1 MKNTEKPSNKL
12 TNFARIGKTLAM
24 MTAATVFLAEPVLAC
39 TMVPPIT
46 EPEPPKIWIEN
57 HGDENGITSFWIG
70 LELPGKEEGLFSID
84 DIQICDCG
92 LAFFPEPDMTLPS
105 ISVKDAMVAKTNI
118 VTHEVMELLD
128 EEGNP
133 IFDFDLNSEV
143 SENLTNDAPMGGEWS
158 GLRATV
164 NPFDIPNLGDN
175 EVFKLWFEVEVPTVD
190 VPGFNWL
197 SAQFAAGSNLEDHP
211 IVFTDQVSLKPTPEP
226 TAILSLLGLGGMM
239 LLSKKKQHKS
249 GSKATSEI

>member
-39 TMVPPIT
+39 TLVPPMKP

-57 HGDENGITSFWIG
+57 HGNENGITSFWVG
-70 LELPGKEEGLFSID
+70 LELDGLFD
-84 DIQICDCG
+84 PGGATTICDCG
-92 LAFFPEPDMTLPS
+92 LAFFPEAGMTLPS
-105 ISVKDAMVAKTNI
+105 IFVKDAMVAKTNT
-118 VTHEVMELLD
+118 VTHEIMELLGED
-128 EEGNP
+128 GNP
-133 IFDFDLNSEV
+133 IFDFDPSSEV
-143 SENLTNDAPMGGEWS
+143 SADLTGDAPMGGEWS
-158 GLRATV
+158 GLQAMV
-164 NPFDIPNLGDN
+164 NPFDVPNLGEN

-190 VPGFNWL
+190 APDFNWL

-211 IVFTDQVSLKPTPEP
+211 IVFTDQVSLKTPEP

-249 GSKATSEI
+249 GSKATSEM